1 MKVYIAAATGFCY
14 GVNRAVSTCER
25 LLKNGITVYTNG
37 ELVHNEEVVEGLKK
51 MGLKT
56 LTIGKEFAK
65 ELWKSCRPH
74 LSHSVQCI

>member
-1 MKVYIAAATGFCY
+1 MKVYVAAATGFCY

-51 MGLKT
+51 WDSKL
-56 LTIGKEFAK
+56 
-65 ELWKSCRPH
+65 
-74 LSHSVQCI
+74 